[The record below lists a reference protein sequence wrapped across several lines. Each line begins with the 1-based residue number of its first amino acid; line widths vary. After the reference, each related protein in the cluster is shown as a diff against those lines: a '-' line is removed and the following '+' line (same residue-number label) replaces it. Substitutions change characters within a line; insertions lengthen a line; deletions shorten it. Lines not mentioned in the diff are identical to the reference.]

1 MNQFNW
7 DTSFLVDFDLETAR
21 SKTAETSKRT
31 LSEMKDMF
39 HDTKAAE
46 EILKTE
52 DPVIYEWYFWLPRAG
67 RRSGFWN
74 NNSLSGMCRR

>member
-31 LSEMKDMF
+31 LSQMKDMF
-39 HDTKAAE
+39 HDTKASE

-52 DPVIYEWYFWLPRAG
+52 DPVIYEW
-67 RRSGFWN
+67 N